1 MKLSSNTMNVLK
13 NFSTINEN
21 IFIKPGNVL
30 ETISKQKNI
39 LARAEISETF
49 SDEFGIHDLNNFLSV
64 LTLSKD
70 SSPEIDFENND
81 VVIKS
86 RAGRSNTK
94 YRKASKE
101 VLVIPPEKKIN
112 MDNAEISFSL
122 SAEDLDWFQKAASA
136 LNSPNIAFMSDGQK
150 INVQIFDAKD
160 DSSNVNTTTIA
171 ESDGKIFKMIFATEN
186 FKFIP
191 GNYQVT
197 IHSKGISHFKNT
209 GTALEYWVA
218 TEAGSSYEA

>member
-13 NFSTINEN
+13 NFSTINDN
-21 IFIKPGNVL
+21 IFVKPGNVL

-39 LARAEISETF
+39 LARADIAESFAE
-49 SDEFGIHDLNNFLSV
+49 EFGIHDLNNFLSV

-70 SSPEIDFENND
+70 SSPEIDFDNND

-112 MDNAEISFSL
+112 MDNAEISFTL

-136 LNSPNIAFMSDGQK
+136 LNSPG
-150 INVQIFDAKD
+150 
-160 DSSNVNTTTIA
+160 
-171 ESDGKIFKMIFATEN
+171 
-186 FKFIP
+186 
-191 GNYQVT
+191 
-197 IHSKGISHFKNT
+197 
-209 GTALEYWVA
+209 
-218 TEAGSSYEA
+218 

>member
-39 LARAEISETF
+39 LARAEIAESFSE
-49 SDEFGIHDLNNFLSV
+49 EFGIHDLNNFLSV

-70 SSPEIDFENND
+70 SSPE
-81 VVIKS
+81 
-86 RAGRSNTK
+86 SNTK

-209 GTALEYWVA
+209 GTTLEYWVA

>member
-13 NFSTINEN
+13 NFSTINDN
-21 IFIKPGNVL
+21 IFVKPGNVL

-39 LARAEISETF
+39 LARADIAESFAE
-49 SDEFGIHDLNNFLSV
+49 EFGIHDLNNFLSV

-70 SSPEIDFENND
+70 SSPEIDFDNND

-86 RAGRSNTK
+86 RAGRSSTK

-112 MDNAEISFSL
+112 MDNAEISFTL
-122 SAEDLDWFQKAASA
+122 SAEDLDWFQKASSA
-136 LNSPNIAFMSDGQK
+136 LNSPNIAFLSDGEK
-150 INVQIFDAKD
+150 INVQLFDAKD

-171 ESDGKIFKMIFATEN
+171 DSDGKKFKMVFATEN

-191 GNYQVT
+191 GNYQVI
-197 IHSKGISHFKNT
+197 IHSKGVGHFKNSAV
-209 GTALEYWVA
+209 GIEYWVT
-218 TEAGSSYEA
+218 TEAGSSYEG

>member
-13 NFSTINEN
+13 NFSTINDN
-21 IFIKPGNVL
+21 IFVKPGNVL

-39 LARAEISETF
+39 LARADIAESFAE
-49 SDEFGIHDLNNFLSV
+49 EFGIHDLNNFLSV

-112 MDNAEISFSL
+112 MDNAEISFTL
-122 SAEDLDWFQKAASA
+122 SAEDLDWFQKASSA
-136 LNSPNIAFMSDGQK
+136 LNSPNIAFLSDGEK
-150 INVQIFDAKD
+150 INVQLFDAKD

-171 ESDGKIFKMIFATEN
+171 DSDGKKFKMVFATEN

-197 IHSKGISHFKNT
+197 IHSKGVGHFKNSAV
-209 GTALEYWVA
+209 GIEYWVT
-218 TEAGSSYEA
+218 TEAGSSYEG